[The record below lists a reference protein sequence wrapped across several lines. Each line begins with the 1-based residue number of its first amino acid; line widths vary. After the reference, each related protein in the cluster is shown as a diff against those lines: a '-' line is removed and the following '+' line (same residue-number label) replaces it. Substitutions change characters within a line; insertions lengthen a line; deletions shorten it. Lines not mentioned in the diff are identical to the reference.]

1 MELLQKCVES
11 AVRRV
16 EIVGCEDDKYKKFSQ
31 TETVGY

>member
-11 AVRRV
+11 AVRKV
-16 EIVGCEDDKYKKFSQ
+16 EIVVCEDKYKKFSQ